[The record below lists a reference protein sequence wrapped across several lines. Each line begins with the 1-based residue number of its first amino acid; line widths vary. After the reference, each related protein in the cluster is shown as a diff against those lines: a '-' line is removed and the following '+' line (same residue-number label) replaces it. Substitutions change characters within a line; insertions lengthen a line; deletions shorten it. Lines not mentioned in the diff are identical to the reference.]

1 MNAGVER
8 PATLDFLTHM
18 LAALEAGRVDLPA
31 FPKVVIQVQEV
42 LENPNFTAQ
51 LLAKPILA
59 EPTLVARF
67 LNMANS
73 TAFNATG
80 RVIIDVGV
88 ALARLGAQK
97 VYSVVLAHGI
107 QELRKAESL
116 QSIARPLEEMWS
128 DSIAV
133 AHFCNVVAK
142 RSSLSTP
149 EAFAA
154 GLLHRVGHMYILVQ
168 STKQGSSRA
177 RVLDSVLVNE
187 WHAVIAKAVLKN
199 WEISETICD
208 AVRAQTDLI
217 ARTGPPNLT
226 DVLIAGIRLAHRMRD
241 SHDSRNL
248 ASGGA
253 LVRLNL
259 SVEECQKIIAEAA
272 EEVRALER
280 VFRA

>member
-1 MNAGVER
+1 MNAGVEPR
-8 PATLDFLTHM
+8 ATLDFLTHM
-18 LAALEAGRVDLPA
+18 RAALEAGRVDLPA
-31 FPKVVIQVQEV
+31 FPKVVMEVQEV
-42 LENPNFTAQ
+42 LKNPNFTAQ

-59 EPTLVARF
+59 EPTLAARF

-88 ALARLGAQK
+88 ALVRLGAEK

-116 QSIARPLEEMWS
+116 HSIARPLEEMWS

-133 AHFCNVVAK
+133 AHFCNAVAK
-142 RSSLSTP
+142 RASLSTP

-168 STKQGSSRA
+168 STKQASFRGRA
-177 RVLDSVLVNE
+177 LDSALVNE
-187 WHAVIAKAVLKN
+187 WHPVIAKAVLKN
-199 WEISETICD
+199 WKISEAVCD
-208 AVRAQTDLI
+208 AVSAQTDL
-217 ARTGPPNLT
+217 TTGVGPPNLT
-226 DVLIAGIRLAHRMRD
+226 DVLIASLRLAHRMRD

-248 ASGGA
+248 VSGGA

-259 SVEECQKIIAEAA
+259 SPEECRKIISEAA
-272 EEVRALER
+272 EEVRALQR

>member
-1 MNAGVER
+1 MNVGVDR
-8 PATLDFLTHM
+8 RATLDFLTH
-18 LAALEAGRVDLPA
+18 LRVELEAGRVDLPA
-31 FPKVVIQVQEV
+31 FPKVVMEVQEV
-42 LENPNFTAQ
+42 LKNPNFTAQ
-51 LLAKPILA
+51 VLAKPILA
-59 EPTLVARF
+59 EPTLAARF

-88 ALARLGAQK
+88 ALVRLGAQK

-116 QSIARPLEEMWS
+116 QSIAKPLEEMWS
-128 DSIAV
+128 ESIAV
-133 AHFCNVVAK
+133 AHFCNAVAK

-168 STKQGSSRA
+168 SMKQASLRGRG
-177 RVLDSVLVNE
+177 LDSALVTE
-187 WHAVIAKAVLKN
+187 WHPVIAKAVLKN
-199 WEISETICD
+199 WEISETVCD
-208 AVRAQTDLI
+208 AVRAQTDLTT
-217 ARTGPPNLT
+217 RTGPQNLT
-226 DVLIAGIRLAHRMRD
+226 DVLIASIRLAHRMRD
-241 SHDSRNL
+241 SHDSRNF

-259 SVEECQKIIAEAA
+259 SAEECQKIIAEAA
-272 EEVRALER
+272 EEVRALQR

>member
-1 MNAGVER
+1 
-8 PATLDFLTHM
+8 
-18 LAALEAGRVDLPA
+18 
-31 FPKVVIQVQEV
+31 
-42 LENPNFTAQ
+42 
-51 LLAKPILA
+51 
-59 EPTLVARF
+59 
-67 LNMANS
+67 MANS

-97 VYSVVLAHGI
+97 VYSVVLAHGM

-116 QSIARPLEEMWS
+116 QSIARPLEDMWS

-133 AHFCNVVAK
+133 AHFCNAVAK

-168 STKQGSSRA
+168 SMKQAAFRERA
-177 RVLDSVLVNE
+177 LDSALVNE
-187 WHAVIAKAVLKN
+187 WHPVIAKAVLKN
-199 WEISETICD
+199 WEISETVCD
-208 AVRAQTDLI
+208 AVRAQNDLM
-217 ARTGPPNLT
+217 ARTGPPKLT

-253 LVRLNL
+253 LMRLNL
-259 SVEECQKIIAEAA
+259 SVEECQKIIAEAS
-272 EEVRALER
+272 EEVRALQR

>member
-1 MNAGVER
+1 MNTGVER
-8 PATLDFLTHM
+8 GATLDFLTDM
-18 LAALEAGRVDLPA
+18 RAALEAGRVELPA
-31 FPKVVIQVQEV
+31 FPKVVIEVQEV
-42 LENPNFTAQ
+42 LKNPNFTAQ
-51 LLAKPILA
+51 LLAKPIMA

-88 ALARLGAQK
+88 ALVRLGAQK

-107 QELRKAESL
+107 QELRKSESL

-128 DSIAV
+128 DSISV
-133 AHFCNVVAK
+133 AHFCNAVAK
-142 RSSLSTP
+142 RSSLGMP

-168 STKQGSSRA
+168 SMKQASFRG
-177 RVLDSVLVNE
+177 RVLDSALVNE
-187 WHAVIAKAVLKN
+187 WHPVIAKAVLKN
-199 WEISETICD
+199 WEISETVCD
-208 AVRAQTDLI
+208 AVRAQNDLI

-226 DVLIAGIRLAHRMRD
+226 DALIAGIRLAHRMRD
-241 SHDSRNL
+241 SHDSRNF

-259 SVEECQKIIAEAA
+259 SVEECQEIISEAA
-272 EEVRALER
+272 EEVRALQR

>member
-8 PATLDFLTHM
+8 RATLDFLTHM
-18 LAALEAGRVDLPA
+18 RAGLEAGRVDLPA
-31 FPKVVIQVQEV
+31 FPKVVIEVQEV
-42 LENPNFTAQ
+42 LKNPNFTAQ

-97 VYSVVLAHGI
+97 VYSVVLDHGI

-116 QSIARPLEEMWS
+116 QANARPLEEMWS

-133 AHFCNVVAK
+133 AHFCNAVAK
-142 RSSLSTP
+142 RSSLATP

-168 STKQGSSRA
+168 SMKHASFRERG
-177 RVLDSVLVNE
+177 LDNALVDE
-187 WHAVIAKAVLKN
+187 WHPVIAKAVLKN
-199 WEISETICD
+199 WAISATVGD
-208 AVRAQTDLI
+208 AVGAQTDLI

-241 SHDSRNL
+241 SHDSRNF

-259 SVEECQKIIAEAA
+259 SPEECQKIIAEAS
-272 EEVRALER
+272 EEVRALQR
-280 VFRA
+280 VLRA

>member
-31 FPKVVIQVQEV
+31 FPKVVIQVQEI

-59 EPTLVARF
+59 EPTLAARF

-177 RVLDSVLVNE
+177 RVLDSALVNE

-199 WEISETICD
+199 WEISETVCD

-259 SVEECQKIIAEAA
+259 SVEECQKIIAETA
-272 EEVRALER
+272 EEVRVLER